1 MAEWLIEQ
9 GIGEDRAITLQDGE
23 IIAARLRWHGAL
35 VAGQVEAATLIS
47 RTAGASRGTARFAN
61 GEEALVSRLPASAAE
76 GAQMRLEVTRAALAE
91 RGRNKRAQARPSD
104 AAPRPAPSLAECLSA
119 EGHSTRI
126 VHRFPS
132 CDWDDLLAEAFSGEV
147 AFPGGSLLL
156 CPTPAMLL
164 VDIDG
169 ILPMREL
176 ALAAVPPLATTL
188 RRLDI
193 GGSIGIDF
201 PTLEAKQ
208 DRRAVDE
215 ALAEALAGW
224 PHEKTAM
231 NGFGFVQL
239 IARAQRPSILQL
251 ATHRRPALA
260 ARQLMRRA
268 EGLEG
273 AGAIELTINPAL
285 ERELDPVMLAELA
298 RRTGREVRLRSDAA
312 LAPEAGQA
320 QLVPR

>member
-9 GIGEDRAITLQDGE
+9 GIGEDRAITLHDGE
-23 IIAARLRWHGAL
+23 IVAARLRWPGAL
-35 VAGQVEAATLIS
+35 VAGLVEDATLIS
-47 RTAGASRGTARFAN
+47 RAAGSARGTARFAN

-76 GAQMRLEVTRAALAE
+76 GAPIRLEVTRAAMAE
-91 RGRNKRAQARPSD
+91 KGRYKRAQARPTD
-104 AAPRPAPSLAECLSA
+104 TAPRPAPSLADSLCA
-119 EGHSTRI
+119 EGHTARI
-126 VHRFPS
+126 VHRFPA
-132 CDWDDLLAEAFSGEV
+132 CDWDDLLAEAISGDI
-147 AFPGGSLLL
+147 AFPGGALLL

-164 VDIDG
+164 VDVDG
-169 ILPMREL
+169 TLPPREL
-176 ALAAVPPLATTL
+176 ALAAVPPLAATL

-193 GGSIGIDF
+193 GGSVGVDF

-208 DRRAVDE
+208 DRRAVDD
-215 ALAEALAGW
+215 ALAESLWGW

-239 IARAQRPSILQL
+239 VARAQRPSILQL
-251 ATHRRPALA
+251 ASHRRAALA
-260 ARQLMRRA
+260 ARQLLRRA

-273 AGAIELTINPAL
+273 AGALELAFNPVL
-285 ERELDPVMLAELA
+285 ERELTPAMLAELA
-298 RRTGREVRLRSDAA
+298 RRTGRDVRLRSDPA